1 MAVQITVKDLSA
13 GIREALFQDLSFTLS
28 EGDRMGVVGN
38 NGAGKTTLL
47 KCVEGSL
54 APWSG
59 NVTLPRGKR
68 LLVVPQTVPS
78 ELESLSLRDAVLDA
92 IDPESRDYLAW
103 RVDVV
108 LDKFGAPDEMLD
120 RPLAHLS
127 GGWQRLALIARA
139 WVADPDILL
148 IDEPT
153 NHLDL
158 AKILMLERWLQR
170 ELQTTPLLIVS
181 HDRRFLQTCTNRTL
195 FLRPSLSRV
204 YDYSFARARAL
215 LEEDDRVLELKK
227 DRELD
232 ELRRLRK
239 SAHTLRQIGVDNYS
253 AAALRKSNQIARR
266 ADAIQDSLPSTH
278 VEPKRDIKLISQST
292 RANRL
297 INIEGMT
304 ITQPSGAI
312 LFRIGKLDIGPGE
325 RVVVLGRNGTGKTQF
340 IQKLRAGFQ
349 LPDKAREEG
358 LSIGPSLLL
367 GYIDQN
373 MSQLPADKTLHDF
386 ISAAHGTDFQRAT
399 SLLVSAGFPLSQQNS
414 SIGSLSPGERARL
427 SLLYLRLSVPS
438 FYLMDE
444 PTNHLDVAG
453 QEQLESEILT
463 HGAAAILVSHDR
475 AFIENVGTRYLVI
488 ADQQLLEVESPD
500 IFYQSLS
507 DDIPLSQLVSRVTI
521 L

>member
-1 MAVQITVKDLSA
+1 
-13 GIREALFQDLSFTLS
+13 
-28 EGDRMGVVGN
+28 
-38 NGAGKTTLL
+38 
-47 KCVEGSL
+47 
-54 APWSG
+54 
-59 NVTLPRGKR
+59 
-68 LLVVPQTVPS
+68 
-78 ELESLSLRDAVLDA
+78 
-92 IDPESRDYLAW
+92 
-103 RVDVV
+103 
-108 LDKFGAPDEMLD
+108 
-120 RPLAHLS
+120 
-127 GGWQRLALIARA
+127 
-139 WVADPDILL
+139 
-148 IDEPT
+148 
-153 NHLDL
+153 
-158 AKILMLERWLQR
+158 
-170 ELQTTPLLIVS
+170 
-181 HDRRFLQTCTNRTL
+181 
-195 FLRPSLSRV
+195 
-204 YDYSFARARAL
+204 
-215 LEEDDRVLELKK
+215 
-227 DRELD
+227 
-232 ELRRLRK
+232 
-239 SAHTLRQIGVDNYS
+239 
-253 AAALRKSNQIARR
+253 
-266 ADAIQDSLPSTH
+266 